1 MIEHNEM
8 VKALAK
14 SGQDIINDLTP
25 ESVHNLHMAVG
36 ICGEVGEL
44 SEALRDGEDNILE
57 ELGDIEFYFEGL
69 KQGIQFEIDDN
80 HTNILFT
87 GWGLQS
93 LMETLSI
100 EAGNILDTVK
110 KQAIYT
116 KDLDIEKLVVLMMDF
131 RAILT
136 ALYNHSEINSSPYMA
151 KCANVEKLGK
161 RYEGFKYTN
170 EAAQNR
176 ADKAE

>member
-1 MIEHNEM
+1 MINHDEM
-8 VKALAK
+8 VKVLAK
-14 SGQDIINDLTP
+14 PGQDIINDLTP
-25 ESVHNLHMAVG
+25 ESMHNLHMAVG
-36 ICGEVGEL
+36 ISGEVGEL
-44 SEALRDGEDNILE
+44 LEALRDGEDNILE

-69 KQGIQFEIDDN
+69 QQGVEFTIDDN
-80 HTNILFT
+80 HTNILFN
-87 GWGLQS
+87 GWSLQP
-93 LMETLSI
+93 LMKVLSI

-110 KQAIYT
+110 KQAIYA
-116 KDLDIEKLVVLMMDF
+116 KELDIEKLVTLMLDF

-136 ALYNHSEINSSPYMA
+136 ALYNHPGINTSPYMA
-151 KCANVEKLGK
+151 KCANVQKLGK